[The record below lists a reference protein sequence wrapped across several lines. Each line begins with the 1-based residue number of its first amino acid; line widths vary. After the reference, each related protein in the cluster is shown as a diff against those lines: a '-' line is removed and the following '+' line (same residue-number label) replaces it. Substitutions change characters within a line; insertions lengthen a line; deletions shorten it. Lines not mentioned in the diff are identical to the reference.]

1 MLVFKKAVT
10 NYASHRLR
18 ANIQFDAI
26 KKTMND
32 LKEDKSTVL
41 MIIDHKQKIEPMKYR
56 ESQIEYYGKKG
67 MSFIGMIMI
76 RWKIADDEMGYEY
89 SFRDYVVKGYTSQDH
104 VQV

>member
-1 MLVFKKAVT
+1 
-10 NYASHRLR
+10 
-18 ANIQFDAI
+18 
-26 KKTMND
+26 MND

-89 SFRDYVVKGYTSQDH
+89 SFCDYVVKGYTSQDH